1 MTADIAA
8 GARTRRT
15 PAGGFL
21 PVLGFGAATFLAL
34 PLIGLLARTPW
45 GDMGD
50 LLSEPAATAAL
61 RLSLVVAVS
70 ATVLATA
77 FGVPLAW
84 LLARSRFRGRSL
96 VRALVLLP
104 MVLPPVVGGVA
115 LLFALGRRGLVGQ
128 YLDDWFGITLPF
140 TTAGAVLA
148 ATFVALPF
156 LVITVESG
164 LRSLD
169 PGYEEAARTLGA
181 GRATTFWRVT
191 LPLLAPQLAAGAAL
205 AFARALGEFGATLTF
220 AGNVE
225 GRTRTLP
232 LAVYT
237 ALQTDREAA
246 LALSVVLL
254 FVSLLVLALLR
265 DRLVGGSA

>member
-1 MTADIAA
+1 MT
-8 GARTRRT
+8 GGSRARTRRR
-15 PAGGFL
+15 AGRGGVL
-21 PVLGFGAATFLAL
+21 PILGVAAAVFLAL
-34 PLIGLLARTPW
+34 PLIGLLQRAPW
-45 GDMGD
+45 GDLGT
-50 LLSEPAATAAL
+50 LLTEPAATAAL
-61 RLSLVVAVS
+61 RLSLVVAV
-70 ATVLATA
+70 TATA
-77 FGVPLAW
+77 LAATLGIPLAW
-84 LLARSRFRGRSL
+84 LLARVSFRGRAL
-96 VRALVLLP
+96 VRGLVLLP

-115 LLFALGRRGLVGQ
+115 LLFAFGRRGVVGQ
-128 YLDDWFGITLPF
+128 YLDEWFGITLPF

-181 GRATTFWRVT
+181 NRVVTFWRVT
-191 LPLLAPQLAAGAAL
+191 VPLLAPQLAAGATL
-205 AFARALGEFGATLTF
+205 AFARALGEFGATVTF

-237 ALQTDREAA
+237 ALQTDRDAA

-254 FVSLLVLALLR
+254 AVSLLVLVLLR

>member
-1 MTADIAA
+1 
-8 GARTRRT
+8 
-15 PAGGFL
+15 
-21 PVLGFGAATFLAL
+21 LA
-34 PLIGLLARTPW
+34 
-45 GDMGD
+45 
-50 LLSEPAATAAL
+50 AAL
-61 RLSLVVAVS
+61 
-70 ATVLATA
+70 
-77 FGVPLAW
+77 GIPLAW
-84 LLARSRFRGRSL
+84 LLARTSFPGRSL

-115 LLFALGRRGLVGQ
+115 LLYALGRRGLAGQ
-128 YLDDWFGITLPF
+128 YLHDWFDVTLPF
-140 TTAGAVLA
+140 TRAGAVLA
-148 ATFVALPF
+148 ATYVALPF

-181 GRATTFWRVT
+181 TRASTFWRVT

-205 AFARALGEFGATLTF
+205 AFARALGEFGATITF

-232 LAVYT
+232 LAIYT
-237 ALQTDREAA
+237 GLQTDREAA

-254 FVSLLVLALLR
+254 VVSLIVLVLLR
-265 DRLVGGSA
+265 DRVVGGSA

>member
-1 MTADIAA
+1 MTGRS
-8 GARTRRT
+8 GART
-15 PAGGFL
+15 GEGVGVL
-21 PVLGFGAATFLAL
+21 PVLGFVAAAFLAL
-34 PLIGLLARTPW
+34 PLIGLLQRTPW
-45 GDMGD
+45 RRLGS
-50 LLSEPAATAAL
+50 LLTQPEATEAL
-61 RLSLVVAVS
+61 RLSMTVAVT
-70 ATVLATA
+70 ATVLATVL
-77 FGVPLAW
+77 GVPLAW
-84 LLARSRFRGRSL
+84 LLARTRFPGRAV

-115 LLFALGRRGLVGQ
+115 LLYALGRRGLVGQ
-128 YLDDWFGITLPF
+128 YLDEWFGIALPF
-140 TTAGAVLA
+140 TMAGAVVA

-181 GRATTFWRVT
+181 NRLVTFWRVT
-191 LPLLAPQLAAGAAL
+191 VPLLAPQLAAGAAL
-205 AFARALGEFGATLTF
+205 AFARALGEFGATITF
-220 AGNVE
+220 AGNVQ

-232 LAVYT
+232 LAVYV

-254 FVSLLVLALLR
+254 AVSLIVLVLLR
-265 DRLVGGSA
+265 DRIVGGSS

>member
-1 MTADIAA
+1 MTTGS
-8 GARTRRT
+8 GARTRGVGGAGVVL
-15 PAGGFL
+15 PALG
-21 PVLGFGAATFLAL
+21 VLAAVFLAL
-34 PLIGLLARTPW
+34 PLLGLLQRTPW
-45 GDMGD
+45 SRLWS
-50 LLSEPAATAAL
+50 LLTTPEATEAL
-61 RLSLVVAVS
+61 RLSLVVALS
-70 ATVLATA
+70 ATVLAAA

-84 LLARSRFRGRSL
+84 LLARTRFRGRTL

-128 YLDDWFGITLPF
+128 YLDQWFGVTLPF
-140 TTAGAVLA
+140 STAGAVVA

-156 LVITVESG
+156 LVITVEAG

-181 GRATTFWRVT
+181 NRLVTFWRVT
-191 LPLLAPQLAAGAAL
+191 VPLLAPQLAAGAAL
-205 AFARALGEFGATLTF
+205 AFARALGEFGATITF

-237 ALQTDREAA
+237 FLQTDREAA

-254 FVSLLVLALLR
+254 AVSLTVLVLLR
-265 DRLVGGSA
+265 DRVVGGAS

>member
-1 MTADIAA
+1 MTAAVTVRS
-8 GARTRRT
+8 RTRTR
-15 PAGGFL
+15 AGRLL
-21 PVLGFGAATFLAL
+21 PILGFGAATFLAL

-45 GDMGD
+45 GEMGD

-61 RLSLVVAVS
+61 RLSVVVAVS

-84 LLARSRFRGRSL
+84 LLARTRFRGRSL

-169 PGYEEAARTLGA
+169 PGYEEAAHTLGA
-181 GRATTFWRVT
+181 GRASTFWRVT

-205 AFARALGEFGATLTF
+205 AFARALGEFGATITF

-254 FVSLLVLALLR
+254 FVSLLVLVLLR